1 MPGGGVMSPLFQL
14 NRPATPPTRLPC
26 IVICPL
32 QWLPGA
38 NSTYADP
45 LTEYIRAHP
54 GADQLADHF
63 LPNSYTNTCTNT
75 CIDHVTNHLGAHRN
89 PYTYAEPL
97 TEYIRAHPGADQ
109 LADHFL
115 PNSYTI
121 TCTNSCS
128 DHVAKHLGTHRN
140 PNRMATTLH
149 QRNVHNDG
157 RCHLGPGDGMPT
169 RRIRA
174 SLLHQNLEPGLPAVL
189 TELPSWNVHA
199 GGMHC

>member
-1 MPGGGVMSPLFQL
+1 MSPLFQL

-38 NSTYADP
+38 NSTYAD
-45 LTEYIRAHP
+45 
-54 GADQLADHF
+54 
-63 LPNSYTNTCTNT
+63 
-75 CIDHVTNHLGAHRN
+75 
-89 PYTYAEPL
+89 PL

-174 SLLHQNLEPGLPAVL
+174 SLLHQNLESGLPAVL
-189 TELPSWNVHA
+189 TELPSWNVHT
-199 GGMHC
+199 GGVHC